1 MTVLAG
7 CGNGIAPGTSS
18 QRAELAPTDE
28 NIPHFGRSIAA
39 SGDGSTVV
47 ISTRFDEPPTGDTA
61 PAAYVYERAGGTWSR
76 SSLSIPNRG
85 LWSGAFDVSIT
96 DDSSTILVGAA
107 RFNPPDGTG
116 TGGVFV
122 YERDGESWSRRGT
135 ITTPDSDDSNTFGSA
150 VAVSGDG
157 TTALLCTPKSATVFD
172 HGDGEWSRGTTLHI
186 AAEVMSPRRGP
197 AVALSK
203 DGKTALVGGYL
214 YPSPVGPPYVRSRPV
229 EDNSPNE
236 SIEAAP
242 RSGETADET
251 TTVASRDT
259 GSFPTASSS
268 RYRGKAVVFERSR
281 EEWSRQATFVPG
293 ANGRLMGASV
303 ALTADGSTALVG
315 VPFTDAYMFDSEY
328 DPMNETTGTVL
339 VFERDGGSWS
349 LETEFT
355 VDEPKAYTSLGESI
369 SVSADGS
376 TAIVGNDIP
385 TNTAEAEPVP
395 AYVFARDNEKW
406 SRERSLT
413 LDSDNDEGEYTSV
426 ALANGGETTFLS
438 RSGHGYAGRVF
449 VV

>member
-1 MTVLAG
+1 
-7 CGNGIAPGTSS
+7 
-18 QRAELAPTDE
+18 
-28 NIPHFGRSIAA
+28 
-39 SGDGSTVV
+39 
-47 ISTRFDEPPTGDTA
+47 
-61 PAAYVYERAGGTWSR
+61 
-76 SSLSIPNRG
+76 
-85 LWSGAFDVSIT
+85 
-96 DDSSTILVGAA
+96 
-107 RFNPPDGTG
+107 
-116 TGGVFV
+116 
-122 YERDGESWSRRGT
+122 
-135 ITTPDSDDSNTFGSA
+135 
-150 VAVSGDG
+150 
-157 TTALLCTPKSATVFD
+157 
-172 HGDGEWSRGTTLHI
+172 
-186 AAEVMSPRRGP
+186 
-197 AVALSK
+197 
-203 DGKTALVGGYL
+203 
-214 YPSPVGPPYVRSRPV
+214 
-229 EDNSPNE
+229 
-236 SIEAAP
+236 
-242 RSGETADET
+242 
-251 TTVASRDT
+251 
-259 GSFPTASSS
+259 
-268 RYRGKAVVFERSR
+268 
-281 EEWSRQATFVPG
+281 
-293 ANGRLMGASV
+293 MGASV

-426 ALANGGETTFLS
+426 ALANGGETIFLS